1 MVIGIALRG
10 IGKALLKKGGKK
22 GSDAAKKFVERR
34 KALRGKKTDDTG
46 DAAKKFK
53 ERRRV
58 LGNAAFQS
66 DIGQTVGKAKKLKKA
81 IQEATARTQKQID
94 MLQGKKKK

>member
-22 GSDAAKKFVERR
+22 GSDAAKKF
-34 KALRGKKTDDTG
+34 
-46 DAAKKFK
+46 K

-58 LGNAAFQS
+58 LGNAAFKS
-66 DIGQTVGKAKKLKKA
+66 DIVQTTGKAKKLIKSIK
-81 IQEATARTQKQID
+81 EATAITQKRID
-94 MLQGKKKK
+94 ILQGKKKK

>member
-58 LGNAAFQS
+58 LGGAAFKS
-66 DIGQTVGKAKKLKKA
+66 DIVQTTGKAKKLIKSIK
-81 IQEATARTQKQID
+81 EATARTQRQID
-94 MLQGKKKK
+94 MLQGKKKQ

>member
-10 IGKALLKKGGKK
+10 IGKALLKKGSKK
-22 GSDAAKKFVERR
+22 GSDAAKKFIERR
-34 KALRGKKTDDTG
+34 KVLRGGKKTDDTG

-58 LGNAAFQS
+58 LGGAAFQS
-66 DIGQTVGKAKKLKKA
+66 DIIQTTKKAKKLVKSIK
-81 IQEATARTQKQID
+81 EATARTQRQID
-94 MLQGKKKK
+94 MMKGKKK

>member
-22 GSDAAKKFVERR
+22 GS
-34 KALRGKKTDDTG
+34 